1 MHVPP
6 VFIVALFTVVRH
18 GINELNSEDVV
29 YILYMYQIRSVTQLC
44 PTFATP

>member
-6 VFIVALFTVVRH
+6 MFIVALFTVVRH

-29 YILYMYQIRSVTQLC
+29 YILYMYINV
-44 PTFATP
+44 